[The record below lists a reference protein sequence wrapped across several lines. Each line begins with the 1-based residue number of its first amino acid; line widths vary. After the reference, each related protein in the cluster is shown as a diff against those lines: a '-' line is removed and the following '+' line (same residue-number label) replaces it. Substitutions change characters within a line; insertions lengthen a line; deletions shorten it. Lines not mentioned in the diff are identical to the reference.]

1 MGEPNIDRP
10 AAYRQAGVDL
20 DLSNVASQIAADWAQ
35 TTWANRQGEFGGP
48 TAFDAGFTATK
59 SLAFDEIRRRPGVN
73 GVFGIDGAG
82 TKPDFYERMWSF
94 KGLGKDLIA
103 MAADDN
109 PIEGGQAVLVNNALI
124 VSTLKEDYMQHIDEL
139 FEGLAEGANE
149 AGLVL
154 FTGEIAVH
162 GTRLRG
168 PTDFTVDWIGDSMGL
183 VHKDREITGAALQEG
198 HELWGFAQSK
208 GFRCNGISAVRKA
221 FEAAY
226 GSDWH
231 LVPFGDSTLGQEAI
245 APSTIYS
252 GLMTRLT
259 GGYKIEVDPKVEIH
273 GAAHISGGSIPE
285 KVGRMLRASGLGADI
300 DSPFDPPA
308 IMKHAQE
315 ITRVSNHDG
324 SIRPMSDE
332 EMITTWH
339 GGQGYVVAINENDS
353 DVLVAEA
360 SQLGITA
367 KKIGRITQTPGIRV
381 TSMGVQT
388 PGKVMEF

>member
-1 MGEPNIDRP
+1 MSDLSIDRL

-20 DLSNVASQIAADWAQ
+20 DLSNVASQIAANWAQ
-35 TTWANRQGEFGGP
+35 TTWSNREGEFGGP
-48 TAFDAGFTATK
+48 TAEDKDFSAAK
-59 SLAFDEIRRRPGVN
+59 YLAFDEIRERPDVGV
-73 GVFGIDGAG
+73 VFGIDGAG

-124 VSTLKEDYMQHIDEL
+124 VSTLKEEYMPYIDEL
-139 FEGLAEGANE
+139 FEGLAEGANQ
-149 AGLVL
+149 AGIVL

-162 GTRLRG
+162 GNRLQG
-168 PTDFTVDWIGDSMGL
+168 PTDFTVDWIGDAMGL
-183 VHKDREITGAALQEG
+183 VHKDRAITGAAVREG
-198 HELWGFAQSK
+198 DELWGLAQSN

-221 FEAAY
+221 FEAEY
-226 GSDWH
+226 GPEWH
-231 LVPFGDSTLGQEAI
+231 HSLFGNSTLGQEVI

-259 GGYKIEVDPKVEIH
+259 GGYKIEVEPKVQVH

-285 KVGRMLRASGLGADI
+285 KLGRMLRATGLGADI
-300 DSPFDPPA
+300 TDPFEPPA

-315 ITRVSNHDG
+315 VTRVRNTDG
-324 SIRPMSDE
+324 SVRPMSDE

-339 GGQGYVVAINENDS
+339 GGQGYVLAINEQDS
-353 DVLVAEA
+353 ETLAAEA
-360 SQLGITA
+360 ADLGIVA
-367 KKIGRITQTPGIRV
+367 KKIGQVSRASGIRV
-381 TSMGVQT
+381 TSKGVQT
-388 PGKVMEF
+388 PGKMMEF